1 MKFSR
6 FIFLVVFITF
16 FSVMYV
22 WQQAEVF
29 KLAYIGQK
37 KLVVF
42 QELLDKNS
50 ILRYN
55 LKKNTSLIRI
65 GDKVSQSDD
74 FQMPD
79 NYLLVRLDPAAQA
92 AGYAS
97 DKAPVQKESLL
108 SRIFS
113 IKRQVEAK
121 TISP

>member
-1 MKFSR
+1 MKFSK
-6 FIFLVVFITF
+6 FIFLVIFVTF
-16 FSVMYV
+16 FCLFYV

-37 KLVVF
+37 KLALF

-55 LKKNTSLIRI
+55 LKKNTSLIRM
-65 GDKVSQSDD
+65 GSKVSGSND

-79 NYLLVRLDPAAQA
+79 NYLLVKLDLSKQGP
-92 AGYAS
+92 GVVS
-97 DKAPVQKESLL
+97 SKSLTRESLL
-108 SRIFS
+108 SRVFS
-113 IKRQVEAK
+113 IKRQVEAQ

>member
-1 MKFSR
+1 MKFSK
-6 FIFLVVFITF
+6 FIVMVIFITF
-16 FSVMYV
+16 FCVLYV

-37 KLVVF
+37 KLDLF

-55 LKKNTSLIRI
+55 LKKNTSLIRM
-65 GDKVSQSDD
+65 GSKVSGSDD

-79 NYLLVRLDPAAQA
+79 NYLLVKLESSRQG
-92 AGYAS
+92 AGAIS
-97 DKAPVQKESLL
+97 VISSARESLI
-108 SRIFS
+108 SRVFS

-121 TISP
+121 TIGP

>member
-1 MKFSR
+1 MKFSK
-6 FIFLVVFITF
+6 FIFLVLFVTL
-16 FSVMYV
+16 FSVLYV

-37 KLVVF
+37 KLALF

-50 ILRYN
+50 LLRYN
-55 LKKNTSLIRI
+55 LKKNTSLIRMGSKI
-65 GDKVSQSDD
+65 SGSDD

-79 NYLLVRLDPAAQA
+79 NYLLVKLDLSQQG
-92 AGYAS
+92 AGVVS
-97 DKAPVQKESLL
+97 SKALPRESLL
-108 SRIFS
+108 SRVFS